1 MVQRGI
7 REIVQTI
14 GELDSAFNGIAIVSQ
29 YTTEEV
35 WQMYD
40 SFLEIANV
48 VGTASTEIIDI
59 AGEYFRQGK
68 SLTETLQLTEAAAV
82 SAKIAGIDA
91 RESVE
96 YLTSALNGYQLAASE
111 AMAVSDKFAL
121 LAAASATDYEELAIA
136 LSKVAAQAN
145 TSGVS
150 MDNLLGFI
158 ATALETTR
166 EAPENIGTAFKTIF
180 ARMGEIKDYGATLE
194 DNVNANKV
202 ATALDSIGVALFDAQ
217 GEMRAMDEVL
227 IEVGKQWDSLNTIQQ
242 RYLATILAG
251 TRQQTRLLSIFQDFD
266 RTMELATLSS
276 QADGAALAQHA
287 KYTESL
293 NYAMEK
299 LNNAFE
305 SVVQNFSNA
314 QSIIAVVN
322 ILTDL
327 LNVIAQLDPT
337 LVLVAT
343 TIAGFPF
350 IVQ

>member
-1 MVQRGI
+1 
-7 REIVQTI
+7 
-14 GELDSAFNGIAIVSQ
+14 
-29 YTTEEV
+29 
-35 WQMYD
+35 MYD
-40 SFLEIANV
+40 AFLKIANT
-48 VGTASTEIIDI
+48 VGSASTEIIGI

-68 SLTETLQLTEAAAV
+68 SLNETLKLTEAAAI

-91 RESVE
+91 AESVE

-158 ATALETTR
+158 AAALETTR

-227 IEVGKQWDSLNTIQQ
+227 IEVGERWDSLNTIQQ
-242 RYLATILAG
+242 RYLATTLAG

-276 QADGAALAQHA
+276 ESDGAALAQHA

-293 NYAMEK
+293 EYAFEK
-299 LNNAFE
+299 LNNAYE
-305 SVVQNFSNA
+305 AVVQNFTNS
-314 QSIIAVVN
+314 QSIISVVG
-322 ILTDL
+322 LFTDL
-327 LNVIAQLDPT
+327 LNAVSAIPPE
-337 LVLVAT
+337 LVLFSGAIITLPAT
-343 TIAGFPF
+343 LNLLSKGLTLGSTSFTKFGELINKYMLS
-350 IVQ
+350 